1 MAASLLSSRSSVSA
15 SKTRVKGNAHRG
27 GVQMKIAIAGLG
39 VAGSYLLNRLSEEHD
54 VVGFERQPFDKFD
67 AVCAWGTSRHEL
79 GRILKPTGLDFEKY
93 ILHEGKTMYVDLG
106 SSMLKIPLT
115 GLVTYDKHQLEL
127 DLVKGKR
134 ARYGVRATKEQLT
147 RDGYDL
153 MIDATGFHR
162 ELLPKLKRDEYVP
175 CIEYRMKYNP
185 TTPVDDFYIRPFGHD
200 SGYLWYFPLEKG
212 SSFVGAGDYYKK
224 HMEYTAKYN
233 EDHPG
238 QLVKRTGR
246 PIRFLPP
253 KLCEPFYADNVVG
266 VGESI
271 GTVFPILGEGIIPS
285 LQCSEILLDTLP
297 DLVEYRRRVLKA
309 YSIFYDIYRLVKL
322 KIEGK
327 FSLTR
332 HSYLLMKTYRY
343 MKAREERFG
352 LTVRAPD
359 MYKILS
365 V

>member
-1 MAASLLSSRSSVSA
+1 
-15 SKTRVKGNAHRG
+15 
-27 GVQMKIAIAGLG
+27 MKIAIAGLG
-39 VAGSYLLNRLSEEHD
+39 VAGSYLLNRLGEEHE
-54 VVGFERQPFDKFD
+54 VVGFERQSFDKFD
-67 AVCAWGTSRHEL
+67 APCAWGTSRHEL

-93 ILHEGKTMYVDLG
+93 ILHEGKVMHVNLG
-106 SSMLKIPLT
+106 SSMIEIPLA

-127 DLVKGKR
+127 DLAKGR
-134 ARYGVRATKEQLT
+134 EARYGVRVNREQLT

-153 MIDATGFHR
+153 IIDATGFHR
-162 ELLPKLKRDEYVP
+162 DLLPKLPRDEYVP
-175 CIEYRMKYNP
+175 CIEYKMEYKP
-185 TTPVDDFYIRPFGHD
+185 TAPIDDFYIQPFGHD
-200 SGYLWYFPLEKG
+200 SGYLWYFPLENG
-212 SSFVGAGDYYKK
+212 ASFVGAGDFNRK

-233 EDHPG
+233 KDHPG
-238 QLVKRTGR
+238 QQVKKNGR

-253 KLCEPFYADNVVG
+253 KLCEPFYDGNVVG

-285 LQCSEILLDTLP
+285 LQCSEILLDTLT
-297 DLVEYRRRVLKA
+297 DLEEYRKRVLKA
-309 YSIFYDIYRLVKL
+309 YSVFYDVYRLVKL

-327 FSLTR
+327 FSFAR

-365 V
+365 L